1 MLSAVSVVQLL
12 ATVTTFVL
20 FSSGLPMIR
29 KIAADKDAGAVSPIP
44 WLTQVVNG
52 LMWLKYGLLV
62 GDKMIIGVNLTGAI
76 SGLYYSKVYGD
87 HTSGA
92 GFGRAVAR
100 AAAAAY
106 TPLLII
112 QLMPSYESAVLF
124 MGYVS
129 SLLSVLLFGSP
140 LVNAVGATLAT
151 SRFLH
156 PYSLASLFKMSL
168 CNPLLTLSSSL
179 A

>member
-1 MLSAVSVVQLL
+1 MSHLGHVHSI
-12 ATVTTFVL
+12 TC
-20 FSSGLPMIR
+20 R
-29 KIAADKDAGAVSPIP
+29 
-44 WLTQVVNG
+44 
-52 LMWLKYGLLV
+52 YGLLV

-76 SGLYYSKVYGD
+76 SGLYYIKVYGD

-156 PYSLASLFKMSL
+156 PCSLASLFKMSL
-168 CNPLLTLSSSL
+168 CNALLPLSSNF